1 MTMQEILALVEA
13 GYTKEDIEKMQAPA
27 PAPVP
32 DPEPA
37 PAPAPLPDPEPAPA
51 PAPLPAPVPAPAAP
65 ADNEPTMRD
74 LMQSMAKLTSAI
86 QANAIAQSVVPGGN
100 PGPTAE
106 DAIAQIIRP
115 TFKERSI

>member
-1 MTMQEILALVEA
+1 MTMKEILTLVAA
-13 GYTKEDIEKMQAPA
+13 GYTKEDIEKMEAPAAPEPAAPAPAPTPDPEPAAPA

-32 DPEPA
+32 DP
-37 PAPAPLPDPEPAPA
+37 
-51 PAPLPAPVPAPAAP
+51 APAAP
-65 ADNEPTMRD
+65 AQAENEPTMRD

-100 PGPTAE
+100 QGPTAE

>member
-1 MTMQEILALVEA
+1 MTMQEILTLVAA

-27 PAPVP
+27 APDSVTVPDPEPAAPAPAPVP
-32 DPEPA
+32 DPA
-37 PAPAPLPDPEPAPA
+37 PAAP
-51 PAPLPAPVPAPAAP
+51 AP

-100 PGPTAE
+100 QGPTAE

>member
-1 MTMQEILALVEA
+1 MTMQEILALVAA

-27 PAPVP
+27 PDPVP

-37 PAPAPLPDPEPAPA
+37 PAPAPTPDPEPVAPA
-51 PAPLPAPVPAPAAP
+51 PAP

-86 QANAIAQSVVPGGN
+86 QANAIANSVVPGGN
-100 PGPTAE
+100 QGPTAE

-115 TFKERSI
+115 TFKERGI

>member
-1 MTMQEILALVEA
+1 MTMQEILTLVAA
-13 GYTKEDIEKMQAPA
+13 GYTKEDIEKMQAPTAPA

-37 PAPAPLPDPEPAPA
+37 APAPLPDPEPAAPA
-51 PAPLPAPVPAPAAP
+51 PAPAP

-100 PGPTAE
+100 QGPTAE

>member
-1 MTMQEILALVEA
+1 MTIQEILALVAA
-13 GYTKEDIEKMQAPA
+13 GYTKEDIEKMEASADPAAPA
-27 PAPVP
+27 PAPDPEPAAPAPAP

-37 PAPAPLPDPEPAPA
+37 APA
-51 PAPLPAPVPAPAAP
+51 PAPAAP

-100 PGPTAE
+100 QGPTAE

>member
-1 MTMQEILALVEA
+1 MTMREILTLVAA
-13 GYTKEDIEKMQAPA
+13 GYTKEDIEKMEAPAAPA
-27 PAPVP
+27 PTP

-37 PAPAPLPDPEPAPA
+37 APA
-51 PAPLPAPVPAPAAP
+51 PALDPVPAPAAP

-100 PGPTAE
+100 QGPTAE

>member
-1 MTMQEILALVEA
+1 
-13 GYTKEDIEKMQAPA
+13 
-27 PAPVP
+27 
-32 DPEPA
+32 
-37 PAPAPLPDPEPAPA
+37 
-51 PAPLPAPVPAPAAP
+51 
-65 ADNEPTMRD
+65 MRD

-100 PGPTAE
+100 QGPTAE

>member
-1 MTMQEILALVEA
+1 MTMQEILTLVEA
-13 GYTKEDIEKMQAPA
+13 GYTKEDIEKMEAPA
-27 PAPVP
+27 APDPAPTP

-37 PAPAPLPDPEPAPA
+37 APAPTPDPAPAAPS
-51 PAPLPAPVPAPAAP
+51 APAAP

-100 PGPTAE
+100 QGPTAE

>member
-1 MTMQEILALVEA
+1 MTMHEILTLVAA
-13 GYTKEDIEKMQAPA
+13 GYTKEDIEKMESPAAQEPAAPA
-27 PAPVP
+27 PAP
-32 DPEPA
+32 D
-37 PAPAPLPDPEPAPA
+37 
-51 PAPLPAPVPAPAAP
+51 PVPAPAAP

-100 PGPTAE
+100 QGPTAE

>member
-1 MTMQEILALVEA
+1 MTMKEILTLVAA
-13 GYTKEDIEKMQAPA
+13 GYTKEDIEKMEAPAAPEPAAPAPTPDPEPAAPA
-27 PAPVP
+27 PAP
-32 DPEPA
+32 D
-37 PAPAPLPDPEPAPA
+37 
-51 PAPLPAPVPAPAAP
+51 PVPAPAAP

-100 PGPTAE
+100 QGPTAE

>member
-1 MTMQEILALVEA
+1 MTMHEILTLVAA
-13 GYTKEDIEKMQAPA
+13 GYTKEDIEKMEAPAAPA
-27 PAPVP
+27 PAPTP

-37 PAPAPLPDPEPAPA
+37 APA
-51 PAPLPAPVPAPAAP
+51 PAPDPVPAPAAPEAP

-100 PGPTAE
+100 QGPTAE

>member
-1 MTMQEILALVEA
+1 MTMQEILTLIGA
-13 GYTKEDIEKMQAPA
+13 GYTKEDIDKMML
-27 PAPVP
+27 
-32 DPEPA
+32 E
-37 PAPAPLPDPEPAPA
+37 
-51 PAPLPAPVPAPAAP
+51 APAAP

-100 PGPTAE
+100 QGPTAE

>member
-1 MTMQEILALVEA
+1 MTMQEILTLVAA
-13 GYTKEDIEKMQAPA
+13 GYTKEDIDKMISPAAPD
-27 PAPVP
+27 PVPVP
-32 DPEPA
+32 DPAPAA
-37 PAPAPLPDPEPAPA
+37 PAP
-51 PAPLPAPVPAPAAP
+51 AP

-100 PGPTAE
+100 QGPTAE

>member
-1 MTMQEILALVEA
+1 MTMHEILTLVAA
-13 GYTKEDIEKMQAPA
+13 GYTKEDIEKMEAPAAQEPAAPAPIPDPEPAAPA
-27 PAPVP
+27 PAP
-32 DPEPA
+32 D
-37 PAPAPLPDPEPAPA
+37 
-51 PAPLPAPVPAPAAP
+51 PVPAPAAP

-74 LMQSMAKLTSAI
+74 LMQSMVKLTSAI

-100 PGPTAE
+100 QGPTAE

>member
-1 MTMQEILALVEA
+1 MTMQEILTLVAA
-13 GYTKEDIEKMQAPA
+13 GYTKEDIEKMEAPVAPTPDPEPAAPA
-27 PAPVP
+27 PAPTP

-37 PAPAPLPDPEPAPA
+37 SPAPAP
-51 PAPLPAPVPAPAAP
+51 AP

-100 PGPTAE
+100 QGPTAE

>member
-1 MTMQEILALVEA
+1 MTMQEILTLVAA
-13 GYTKEDIEKMQAPA
+13 GYTKEDIEKMEAPVAPEAPAPTPDPEPAAPA
-27 PAPVP
+27 PAP
-32 DPEPA
+32 D
-37 PAPAPLPDPEPAPA
+37 
-51 PAPLPAPVPAPAAP
+51 PVPAP

>member
-1 MTMQEILALVEA
+1 MTMQEILTLVAA
-13 GYTKEDIEKMQAPA
+13 GYTKEDIEKMEAPA
-27 PAPVP
+27 APDPVPVP
-32 DPEPA
+32 DPA
-37 PAPAPLPDPEPAPA
+37 P
-51 PAPLPAPVPAPAAP
+51 AP

-106 DAIAQIIRP
+106 NAIAQIIRP

>member
-1 MTMQEILALVEA
+1 MTMQEILTLIGA
-13 GYTKEDIEKMQAPA
+13 GYTKEDIDKMMLEAPA
-27 PAPVP
+27 APAP

-37 PAPAPLPDPEPAPA
+37 APAPTPDPEPAA
-51 PAPLPAPVPAPAAP
+51 PAPAP

-100 PGPTAE
+100 QGPTAE

>member
-1 MTMQEILALVEA
+1 MTMQEILTLVAA
-13 GYTKEDIEKMQAPA
+13 GYTKEDIEKMEAPAAPAAPEPAAPA
-27 PAPVP
+27 PTP

-37 PAPAPLPDPEPAPA
+37 A
-51 PAPLPAPVPAPAAP
+51 PAPAAP
-65 ADNEPTMRD
+65 AENEPTMSD
-74 LMQSMAKLTSAI
+74 LMQSIAKLTSAI

-100 PGPTAE
+100 QGPTAE

>member
-1 MTMQEILALVEA
+1 MTMQEILTLVAA
-13 GYTKEDIEKMQAPA
+13 GYTKEDIDKMTLESSDAPAPTPDPAPADPAPA

-32 DPEPA
+32 DPA
-37 PAPAPLPDPEPAPA
+37 
-51 PAPLPAPVPAPAAP
+51 PAPAAP

-100 PGPTAE
+100 QGPTAE

>member
-1 MTMQEILALVEA
+1 MTMQEILTLVAA
-13 GYTKEDIEKMQAPA
+13 GYTKEDIEKMEAPVAPAPDQEPAAPA
-27 PAPVP
+27 PAPTP

-37 PAPAPLPDPEPAPA
+37 ALA
-51 PAPLPAPVPAPAAP
+51 PAPAAP

>member
-1 MTMQEILALVEA
+1 MTMQEILTLVAA
-13 GYTKEDIEKMQAPA
+13 GYTKEDIEKMEAPAAPDPALTPDPEPAAPA

-32 DPEPA
+32 DPA
-37 PAPAPLPDPEPAPA
+37 PAAP
-51 PAPLPAPVPAPAAP
+51 AP

-100 PGPTAE
+100 QGPTAE

>member
-1 MTMQEILALVEA
+1 MTMQEILTLVEA
-13 GYTKEDIEKMQAPA
+13 GYTKEDIEKMEAPA
-27 PAPVP
+27 APDPAPTP

-37 PAPAPLPDPEPAPA
+37 
-51 PAPLPAPVPAPAAP
+51 APVPAPDPILAPAAP

-100 PGPTAE
+100 QGPTAE

>member
-1 MTMQEILALVEA
+1 MTMQEILTLVAA
-13 GYTKEDIEKMQAPA
+13 GYTKEDIEKMEAPIAPA
-27 PAPVP
+27 PTP
-32 DPEPA
+32 D
-37 PAPAPLPDPEPAPA
+37 
-51 PAPLPAPVPAPAAP
+51 PAPAAP
-65 ADNEPTMRD
+65 DPTQVPDPAPAAPEDNEPTMRD

-100 PGPTAE
+100 TGPTAE

>member
-1 MTMQEILALVEA
+1 MTMQEILTLVAA
-13 GYTKEDIEKMQAPA
+13 GYTKEDIEKMEAPVTPAPDQEPAAPA
-27 PAPVP
+27 PTP

-37 PAPAPLPDPEPAPA
+37 APA
-51 PAPLPAPVPAPAAP
+51 PAPAAP

-86 QANAIAQSVVPGGN
+86 QANAIAQSVVPGGTQ
-100 PGPTAE
+100 GPTAE

>member
-1 MTMQEILALVEA
+1 MTMQEILTLVAA
-13 GYTKEDIEKMQAPA
+13 GYTKEDIEKMEAPADPAAAPTPDPEPAAPA
-27 PAPVP
+27 PAP
-32 DPEPA
+32 DPE
-37 PAPAPLPDPEPAPA
+37 
-51 PAPLPAPVPAPAAP
+51 PAAP

-74 LMQSMAKLTSAI
+74 LMQSMARLTSAI

-100 PGPTAE
+100 QGPTAE

>member
-1 MTMQEILALVEA
+1 MTMKEILTLVAA
-13 GYTKEDIEKMQAPA
+13 GYTKEDIEKMEAPAAQEPAAPAPTPDPEPAAPA
-27 PAPVP
+27 PAP
-32 DPEPA
+32 D
-37 PAPAPLPDPEPAPA
+37 
-51 PAPLPAPVPAPAAP
+51 PVPAPAAP
-65 ADNEPTMRD
+65 TDNEPTMRD

-100 PGPTAE
+100 QGPTAE

>member
-1 MTMQEILALVEA
+1 MTMQEILTLVAA
-13 GYTKEDIEKMQAPA
+13 GYTKEDIEKMEAPA
-27 PAPVP
+27 APDPVPVP
-32 DPEPA
+32 DPA
-37 PAPAPLPDPEPAPA
+37 PAPAAPDPVPVPDPAPA
-51 PAPLPAPVPAPAAP
+51 PAE
-65 ADNEPTMRD
+65 NEPTMRD

-100 PGPTAE
+100 QGPTAE

>member
-1 MTMQEILALVEA
+1 MTMQEILTLVAA
-13 GYTKEDIEKMQAPA
+13 GYTKEDIEKMEAPVAPEAPA
-27 PAPVP
+27 PTP

-37 PAPAPLPDPEPAPA
+37 APAPIPDPAPA
-51 PAPLPAPVPAPAAP
+51 APAAP

-100 PGPTAE
+100 QGPTAE

>member
-1 MTMQEILALVEA
+1 MTMQEILTLVAA
-13 GYTKEDIEKMQAPA
+13 GYTKEDIEKMEAPAAPA
-27 PAPVP
+27 PALTP
-32 DPEPA
+32 DLEPAA
-37 PAPAPLPDPEPAPA
+37 PAPTPD
-51 PAPLPAPVPAPAAP
+51 PAPAAP

-100 PGPTAE
+100 QGPTAE

>member
-1 MTMQEILALVEA
+1 MTMKEILTLVAA
-13 GYTKEDIEKMQAPA
+13 GYTKEDIEKMEAPAAPAAPEPAAPAPTPDPEPAAPA
-27 PAPVP
+27 PAP
-32 DPEPA
+32 DPA
-37 PAPAPLPDPEPAPA
+37 PAS
-51 PAPLPAPVPAPAAP
+51 P

-100 PGPTAE
+100 QGPTAE

>member
-1 MTMQEILALVEA
+1 MTMQEILTLVAA
-13 GYTKEDIEKMQAPA
+13 GYTKEDIEKMQAP
-27 PAPVP
+27 
-32 DPEPA
+32 
-37 PAPAPLPDPEPAPA
+37 LPDPEPAPA
-51 PAPLPAPVPAPAAP
+51 PAPTPDPEPASPAPAPAP

-86 QANAIAQSVVPGGN
+86 QANAIANSVVPGGN
-100 PGPTAE
+100 QGPTAE

>member
-1 MTMQEILALVEA
+1 M
-13 GYTKEDIEKMQAPA
+13 GYTKEDIEKMEAPAAQEPSAPAPTPDPEPAAPA

-32 DPEPA
+32 DP
-37 PAPAPLPDPEPAPA
+37 
-51 PAPLPAPVPAPAAP
+51 APAAP
-65 ADNEPTMRD
+65 APAENEPTMRD

-100 PGPTAE
+100 QGPTAE

>member
-1 MTMQEILALVEA
+1 MTMQEILTLVAA
-13 GYTKEDIEKMQAPA
+13 GYTKEDIDKMMLDAPAAPEAPA
-27 PAPVP
+27 PTP

-37 PAPAPLPDPEPAPA
+37 APAPTPDSA
-51 PAPLPAPVPAPAAP
+51 PAPAAP